1 MLKWPKIISRTL
13 SLRLSLMVVLAVAV
27 LLSVSLAVML
37 HFSRQAL
44 KHEALQNAEQTLE
57 GTVQRVDNILL
68 SVEQSVGNVYWDMLS
83 HIDQPEQMEGYC
95 RRIVECCPYVAGCA
109 IAFEPDF
116 YPGQEPFMVYVYRR
130 DGIKDSTTQSELAVT
145 HVFGKRPYTEQQWFT
160 TPLKN
165 GKARWMDPLKGVEV
179 DGEALTTFSLPIYGK
194 GGRAVG
200 VVAADVPIR
209 LLSQIILS
217 AKPSAN
223 GYSTLLGCNGSYLV
237 HPDTNKLL
245 HQTVFTQTENGT
257 DPSVR
262 AAAEAM
268 VAGETG
274 YKYFTLNGSNCY
286 VFYKPFQRAE
296 VPGRVMERLGWS
308 VGVIYPEEDIFAEY
322 NLLLYYVLAIAIV
335 GLLLFFMHCTMFT
348 HRQLQPLQLLTRSAK
363 QIASSVGC
371 RTENEELGIRN
382 STSQRSENHSSF
394 NTQHSTFKE
403 DEIGQLQECFQ
414 QMQQSLDANVSE
426 LNGLLATIE
435 ERGRGLRKVYGQA
448 QEADRMKTA
457 FLHNMTNQMMEP
469 AKAIAASVN
478 RLVMTHSP
486 SGETE
491 GGLSGET
498 EGGLLGETETI
509 RQQSKAITDVLN
521 HLLDAA
527 DSESGKEVHNG

>member
-1 MLKWPKIISRTL
+1 MHNRRNRPKQRASLLGGQKVKRSKRGRLLKWPKIISRTL

-83 HIDQPEQMEGYC
+83 HIDQQEQMEGYC

-130 DGIKDSTTQSELAVT
+130 DGMKDSTTPSELAVT

-165 GKARWMDPLKGVEV
+165 GKARWTDPLKGVEV

-194 GGRAVG
+194 EGRAVG

-223 GYSTLLGCNGSYLV
+223 GYSTLLGNDGSYLV

-257 DPSVR
+257 NPTVR

-274 YKYFTLNGSNCY
+274 YRYFTLNGSNCY

-363 QIASSVGC
+363 QIASSVG
-371 RTENEELGIRN
+371 
-382 STSQRSENHSSF
+382 SF
-394 NTQHSTFKE
+394 NTQHSTFRE
-403 DEIGQLQECFQ
+403 DEIGQLQDCFQ
-414 QMQQSLDANVSE
+414 QMQQSLDANVCE
-426 LNGLLATIE
+426 LEQLLATIE

-469 AKAIAASVN
+469 AKAIAASVD
-478 RLVMTHSP
+478 RLVA
-486 SGETE
+486 GDRDQET
-491 GGLSGET
+491 GDWRQ
-498 EGGLLGETETI
+498 ETETI

>member
-13 SLRLSLMVVLAVAV
+13 SLRLSLMVVLAAAV

-68 SVEQSVGNVYWDMLS
+68 GVEQSVGNVYWDMLS
-83 HIDQPEQMEGYC
+83 HIDRQEQMEGYC

-109 IAFEPDF
+109 IAFESDF
-116 YPGQEPFMVYVYRR
+116 YPGREPFMVYVYRR
-130 DGIKDSTTQSELAVT
+130 DGMKASTTPSELAVT
-145 HVFGKRPYTEQQWFT
+145 HVFGKRPHTEQQWFSI
-160 TPLKN
+160 PLKE
-165 GKARWMDPLKGVEV
+165 GKARWTDPLKDEEVE
-179 DGEALTTFSLPIYGK
+179 GEALTTFSLPIYGSE
-194 GGRAVG
+194 GRVVG

-223 GYSTLLGCNGSYLV
+223 GYSTLLGNDGSYLV
-237 HPDTNKLL
+237 HPDTDKLL

-257 DPSVR
+257 NPTVR

-274 YKYFTLNGSNCY
+274 YRYFTLDGSNCY

-363 QIASSVGC
+363 QIASGEW
-371 RTENEELGIRN
+371 RQGNEELGIRN

-394 NTQHSTFKE
+394 NTQHSKRTKS
-403 DEIGQLQECFQ
+403 DSCRNASNRCSSRW
-414 QMQQSLDANVSE
+414 MPTSAN
-426 LNGLLATIE
+426 
-435 ERGRGLRKVYGQA
+435 
-448 QEADRMKTA
+448 
-457 FLHNMTNQMMEP
+457 
-469 AKAIAASVN
+469 
-478 RLVMTHSP
+478 
-486 SGETE
+486 
-491 GGLSGET
+491 
-498 EGGLLGETETI
+498 
-509 RQQSKAITDVLN
+509 
-521 HLLDAA
+521 
-527 DSESGKEVHNG
+527 

>member
-13 SLRLSLMVVLAVAV
+13 SLRLSLMVVLAAAV

-83 HIDQPEQMEGYC
+83 HIDRQEQMEGYC

-109 IAFEPDF
+109 IAFESDF
-116 YPGQEPFMVYVYRR
+116 YPGREPFMVYVYRR
-130 DGIKDSTTQSELAVT
+130 DGMKASTTPSELAVT
-145 HVFGKRPYTEQQWFT
+145 HVFGKRPHTEQQWFSI
-160 TPLKN
+160 PLKE
-165 GKARWMDPLKGVEV
+165 GKARWTDPLKDEEVE
-179 DGEALTTFSLPIYGK
+179 GEALTTFSLPIYGSE
-194 GGRAVG
+194 GRVVG

-223 GYSTLLGCNGSYLV
+223 GYSTLLGNDGSYLV
-237 HPDTNKLL
+237 HPDTDKLL

-257 DPSVR
+257 NPTVR

-274 YKYFTLNGSNCY
+274 YRYFTLDGSNCY

-363 QIASSVGC
+363 QIASGEW
-371 RTENEELGIRN
+371 RQENEELGIRN

-435 ERGRGLRKVYGQA
+435 ERGEGLRKVYGQA

-469 AKAIAASVN
+469 AKAIAASVD
-478 RLVMTHSP
+478 RLVA
-486 SGETE
+486 GDEA
-491 GGLSGET
+491 GGDTFEQ
-498 EGGLLGETETI
+498 ETETI

-527 DSESGKEVHNG
+527 DNASGEEVHNG